1 MATLTG
7 LFISQSYGGVIHLST
22 NTSIV
27 TGSSTQLQDGFG
39 TNLGV
44 FLNGLGGISGSA
56 ITSSAD
62 SLINSVTIGK
72 GGGNISDNTAV
83 GFQALNSNTAGL
95 ANTAVGYRAGS
106 DTAGGQHGVYIGYD
120 AGKSN
125 ASGGRNS
132 IVGAMAHYSNILSTD
147 NVVIGYRAAYSNTD
161 GTGNNVI
168 IGSEAHYDGTT
179 SSGNTIVGY
188 NTGRGVTTGD
198 FNTILGANVTG
209 LSSSLSNNII
219 LADGQGNIRARY
231 SGSWTLDGVVN
242 TTASYANNATT
253 ASYALNA
260 ATAASFPFSGSAQIT
275 GSLGIT
281 GSISS
286 LVKVLTISSQT
297 ASMDF
302 DAADMFTLT
311 LVSGSNTFINPTNV
325 RAGRTAALQV
335 TQAAVSNGTVTF
347 PSSVTFA
354 NNVSG
359 SSATSSAYVPSP
371 GTGSVDIV
379 TFACF
384 SGSILRA
391 TPINLFLPVS

>member
-1 MATLTG
+1 MAALTG
-7 LFISQSYGGVIHLST
+7 LYISQSYGGVIHLST
-22 NTSIV
+22 NTGIV
-27 TGSSTQLQDGFG
+27 TGSFTQLQDGFG

-44 FLNGLGGISGSA
+44 FFNGQGGISGSL
-56 ITSSAD
+56 TG
-62 SLINSVTIGK
+62 SLFG
-72 GGGNISDNTAV
+72 
-83 GFQALNSNTAGL
+83 
-95 ANTAVGYRAGS
+95 
-106 DTAGGQHGVYIGYD
+106 
-120 AGKSN
+120 
-125 ASGGRNS
+125 
-132 IVGAMAHYSNILSTD
+132 
-147 NVVIGYRAAYSNTD
+147 
-161 GTGNNVI
+161 
-168 IGSEAHYDGTT
+168 
-179 SSGNTIVGY
+179 
-188 NTGRGVTTGD
+188 
-198 FNTILGANVTG
+198 
-209 LSSSLSNNII
+209 
-219 LADGQGNIRARY
+219 
-231 SGSWTLDGVVN
+231 
-242 TTASYANNATT
+242 TASFATT